1 MSDSDRRSPNIK
13 DRGEAKY
20 FHGRKG
26 ILADFKERLEF
37 AEQDPKKGTTF
48 LIQAAPGAGKSAL
61 LHECTKLA
69 ENTGWEAVRVNI
81 RALWDTDTM
90 CQKLGD
96 GWMPL
101 LDEIAVN
108 AGFDKWI
115 QIEGAVK
122 FKLPGHSP
130 QSIIERGKDPLLLF
144 LDEAQILGQQ
154 SGQLQEHRELVQNF
168 LNSIHNGEMGR
179 PVMLAIA
186 GLSATKRAFKDLGVS
201 RFKANCYVELG
212 PLKPEAEREV
222 IRDWLKKEGR
232 AKGDPAPWI
241 DAIARET
248 HGWPQ
253 HVAAYAQAAA
263 LQIRADK
270 RAMTPQGLQAVL
282 GIGEMQRIKF
292 YEIRAKGLPKKERQ
306 CIARAVANIEADGVI
321 DKDMVIASL
330 REEFSAEKAE
340 EVFALALR
348 KGIFDLHGDS
358 YVMPIPSMRRWF
370 IDNYFIERD
379 PPNPPPPKLN
389 PPPDRPLDTTPGDPT
404 LGLVPLPDSDHDIER

>member
-1 MSDSDRRSPNIK
+1 MSDSDRRSPNLK

-37 AEQDPKKGTTF
+37 AEQDTKEGTTF

-69 ENTGWEAVRVNI
+69 ENTGWEAVRVNT

-115 QIEGAVK
+115 QIEGAAK

-144 LDEAQILGQQ
+144 LDEAQILGKQ
-154 SGQLQEHRELVQNF
+154 SDRTQEHRELMQNF

-179 PVMLAIA
+179 PVMLLTA

-201 RFKANCYVELG
+201 RFKTNCYVELG

-222 IRDWLKKEGR
+222 IKDWLKKDGR
-232 AKGDPAPWI
+232 AKGDPTPWI
-241 DAIARET
+241 DAIMQKT

-253 HVAAYAQAAA
+253 HVAVYAQAAA
-263 LQIRADK
+263 LQVRGDK
-270 RAMTPQGLQAVL
+270 RVMTPQGLQAVL
-282 GIGEMQRIKF
+282 EVGEMQRTKF
-292 YEIRAKGLPKKERQ
+292 YKSRAEELDEDHRMA
-306 CIARAVANIEADGVI
+306 IARAFASAREDQTQTRKAI
-321 DKDMVIASL
+321 MASL
-330 REEFSAEKAE
+330 LQDAGNQKASDI
-340 EVFALALR
+340 FKLALQNGVLDNR
-348 KGIFDLHGDS
+348 NGRYAI
-358 YVMPIPSMRRWF
+358 PIPSMFDWF
-370 IDNYFIERD
+370 IDNYFIERT
-379 PPNPPPPKLN
+379 
-389 PPPDRPLDTTPGDPT
+389 PPDT
-404 LGLVPLPDSDHDIER
+404 LSSGSKLPA

>member
-1 MSDSDRRSPNIK
+1 MRDSDRRSPNIK

-26 ILADFKERLEF
+26 ILADFKERLEW
-37 AEQDPKKGTTF
+37 AEQDPKEGTTF

-101 LDEIAVN
+101 LDEIAVQG
-108 AGFDKWI
+108 GFDKWI
-115 QIEGAVK
+115 QIQGAAK
-122 FKLPGHSP
+122 FKLPGHTP
-130 QSIIERGKDPLLLF
+130 QSIIERGKAPLLLF

-179 PVMLAIA
+179 PVMLLTA

-201 RFKANCYVELG
+201 RFKDNCYVELG
-212 PLKPEAEREV
+212 PLKPEAERRV
-222 IRDWLKKEGR
+222 IKDWLKLEGR

-241 DAIARET
+241 DAIMQKT

-263 LQIRADK
+263 FQIRTDK
-270 RAMTPQGLQAVL
+270 RAMTPQGLQEVL
-282 GIGEMQRIKF
+282 EVGEMKRIKF
-292 YEIRAKGLPKKERQ
+292 YKSRAEGLDEHHRMA
-306 CIARAVANIEADGVI
+306 IARAFVSTRQDQTQSRKAIMESLVKAVGEQEADTVFKRALKNGVL
-321 DKDMVIASL
+321 DHRDGRYVI
-330 REEFSAEKAE
+330 
-340 EVFALALR
+340 
-348 KGIFDLHGDS
+348 
-358 YVMPIPSMRRWF
+358 PIPSMRRWF
-370 IDNYFIERD
+370 IVNYFIERD
-379 PPNPPPPKLN
+379 PPDQSLPDQD
-389 PPPDRPLDTTPGDPT
+389 PPPDRPFD
-404 LGLVPLPDSDHDIER
+404 PLPGKFSLGHFHDSDRDLER

>member
-1 MSDSDRRSPNIK
+1 MSDSDRRSPNIE

-115 QIEGAVK
+115 QIEGAAK
-122 FKLPGHSP
+122 FRLPGHTP
-130 QSIIERGKDPLLLF
+130 QSIIERGKAPLLLF
-144 LDEAQILGQQ
+144 LDEAQKLALAQ
-154 SGQLQEHRELVQNF
+154 SGHAETICDF
-168 LNSIHNGEMGR
+168 LDAIHNGEMEC
-179 PVMLAIA
+179 PVMLLTA
-186 GLSATKRAFKDLGVS
+186 GLSATADALEGLGVS
-201 RFKANCYVELG
+201 RFKPNCYVELG
-212 PLKPEAEREV
+212 PLKPETERDV
-222 IRDWLKKEGR
+222 IKDWLKKEGR
-232 AKGDPAPWI
+232 AKGDPTPWI
-241 DAIARET
+241 DAIAQET

-253 HVAAYAQAAA
+253 HVAVYAQAAA
-263 LQIRADK
+263 LQIRTDK

-282 GIGEMQRIKF
+282 DVGRRQRIKF
-292 YEIRAKGLPKKERQ
+292 YEIRAKGLDEHHRAA
-306 CIARAVANIEADGVI
+306 IAEAFVSAREDQTQSRKAIMESLVKAVGKQEADT
-321 DKDMVIASL
+321 
-330 REEFSAEKAE
+330 
-340 EVFALALR
+340 VFKRALR
-348 KGIFDLHGDS
+348 KGVLDHRNGR
-358 YVMPIPSMRRWF
+358 YVIPIPSMCRWF
-370 IDNYFIERD
+370 IDNYFIER
-379 PPNPPPPKLN
+379 NPPPP
-389 PPPDRPLDTTPGDPT
+389 
-404 LGLVPLPDSDHDIER
+404 S

>member
-37 AEQDPKKGTTF
+37 AEQNPKEGTTF

-69 ENTGWEAVRVNI
+69 ENMGWEAVRVNI

-115 QIEGAVK
+115 QIEGATK
-122 FKLPGHSP
+122 FRLPGHTP
-130 QSIIERGKDPLLLF
+130 QSIIERGKAPLLLF
-144 LDEAQILGQQ
+144 LDEAQKLALAQ
-154 SGQLQEHRELVQNF
+154 SGHAETICDF
-168 LNSIHNGEMGR
+168 LDAIHNGEMGR
-179 PVMLAIA
+179 PMMLVAA

-201 RFKANCYVELG
+201 RFKDNCYVELG

-222 IRDWLKKEGR
+222 IKDWLKKEGR
-232 AKGDPAPWI
+232 AKGDPTPWI
-241 DAIARET
+241 DAMMQKT

-263 LQIRADK
+263 SHLRVTGRQ
-270 RAMTPQGLQAVL
+270 MTPEKLKTALEV
-282 GIGEMQRIKF
+282 GEMKRIKF
-292 YEIRAKGLPKKERQ
+292 YESRADGIMRKERQ
-306 CIARAVANIEADGVI
+306 CLARAMANAEADGTI
-321 DKDMVIASL
+321 DKDMVITTL
-330 REEFSAEKAE
+330 REVCSAEKAE
-340 EVFALALR
+340 EVFSLALSN
-348 KGIFDLHGDS
+348 GVFDLQGDS
-358 YVMPIPSMRRWF
+358 YVIPIPSMRRWF
-370 IDNYFIERD
+370 IDNYYTKRD
-379 PPNPPPPKLN
+379 PPDQSPPGLDF
-389 PPPDRPLDTTPGDPT
+389 PPDRPLDVPPG
-404 LGLVPLPDSDHDIER
+404 